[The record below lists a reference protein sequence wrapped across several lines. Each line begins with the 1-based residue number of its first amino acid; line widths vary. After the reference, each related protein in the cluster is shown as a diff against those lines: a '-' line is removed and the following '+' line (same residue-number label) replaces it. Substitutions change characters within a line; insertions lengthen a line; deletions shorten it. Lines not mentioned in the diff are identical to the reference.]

1 MKRIGLLFVPLI
13 FFASSLWAQDNSTK
27 DDTSQREAHKADAK
41 NAGTA
46 SGAERDKVLARLDSA
61 SKVLNELLGAPDKG
75 VPEDVFR
82 SAKCVAVVPSLGKG
96 GFIFGA
102 EHGRGVATCRT
113 AHGWSAP
120 AFFVVTGGSWGAQ

>member
-1 MKRIGLLFVPLI
+1 MKRIGLLFVPLM
-13 FFASSLWAQDNSTK
+13 FFAFNLWAQDNSTK
-27 DDTSQREAHKADAK
+27 DDTSQREAHKAAAQSDENAADQKKADAK

-96 GFIFGA
+96 GFIFG
-102 EHGRGVATCRT
+102 
-113 AHGWSAP
+113 
-120 AFFVVTGGSWGAQ
+120 